1 MERSFGL
8 DYANVPLASGAKV
21 KREGVGCLSN
31 HGSSDEYG
39 EILGLLG
46 LLSNLGRLG
55 KAFVRKQ
62 IVGEYAQ
69 DSGRRKGDEDSDDA
83 SETDAHGRHHEDVE
97 GREVERLAHEPG
109 NQDVVLE
116 LLDDEVEREHG
127 DDGFGA
133 HAKREGEGGQEREN
147 GAEVRYELGHSSDEG
162 QCETGFEPNSKNPFE
177 QVESEEREGENGKA
191 QEHLAPDPGRKD
203 GDDGRF
209 LRAEVGRR
217 LLSDDA
223 VEELADG
230 VALEHEE
237 EREDEHEHDVRHS
250 RAEGRESPYPFGSD
264 GR

>member
-1 MERSFGL
+1 MVL
-8 DYANVPLASGAKV
+8 LTNT
-21 KREGVGCLSN
+21 
-31 HGSSDEYG
+31 G

-62 IVGEYAQ
+62 IVGEYAEHA
-69 DSGRRKGDEDSDDA
+69 RCRKGDEDSDDA
-83 SETDAHGRHHEDVE
+83 SEADPHGRHHEDVE
-97 GREVERLAHEPG
+97 GREVERFAHEPG

-116 LLDDEVEREHG
+116 LLDDEVENEHG
-127 DDGFGA
+127 DDGFGT
-133 HAKREGEGGQEREN
+133 HAEREGESGQERED
-147 GAEVRYELGHSSDEG
+147 GAEVRHELGHSGDEG
-162 QCETGFEPNSKNPFE
+162 QREAGFEPDSKNPFE

-191 QEHLAPDPGRKD
+191 QEHLAPDPSRKD
-203 GDDGRF
+203 GDDGHF

-217 LLSDDA
+217 LFSDDA

-264 GR
+264 SR